1 MLISLQEQILF
12 TIQIMGSSALIVYC
26 FRREYIIESQTLF
39 IKQAVDNIDV
49 LEVREHFTVTYSL
62 FHTSENITWQS
73 YNKPFDT
80 KVYRY
85 NMVWFGC
92 IGLVQCSLIIR
103 CVWDFFFGR

>member
-49 LEVREHFTVTYSL
+49 LEVRESSDLPEHIFQPY
-62 FHTSENITWQS
+62 IW
-73 YNKPFDT
+73 K
-80 KVYRY
+80 Y
-85 NMVWFGC
+85 NMA
-92 IGLVQCSLIIR
+92 IL
-103 CVWDFFFGR
+103 